1 MTFTSVVLGG
11 LAVWRVS
18 QLLVRD
24 DGPWKV
30 FARLRRRAE
39 STAWEGLLSCIYC
52 FSLWVAAPVAFAL
65 GDGWWEK
72 LLAWPA
78 LSGAALIVDRLTRA
92 ASAARAEVEY
102 LEEGDDGLLR
112 TGKN

>member
-1 MTFTSVVLGG
+1 VTFTSVVLGG

-24 DGPWKV
+24 DGPWHV

-39 STAWEGLLSCIYC
+39 STAWNGLLSCIYC
-52 FSLWVAAPVAFAL
+52 SSLWLAAPVALAL
-65 GDGWWEK
+65 GAGWLEK

-78 LSGAALIVDRLTRA
+78 LSGAALIVDQLTHAAPRA
-92 ASAARAEVEY
+92 PATVEY
-102 LEEGDDGLLR
+102 LEADDDGMLR
-112 TGKN
+112 TGKD

>member
-1 MTFTSVVLGG
+1 MIFTSVVLGG

-18 QLLVRD
+18 QLVVRD
-24 DGPWKV
+24 DGPWQV

-39 STAWEGLLSCIYC
+39 STAGNGVISCIYC

-78 LSGAALIVDRLTRA
+78 LSGAALIVDQLTHA
-92 ASAARAEVEY
+92 ATHAPAAVEY
-102 LEEGDDGLLR
+102 LEEDDDGMLR
-112 TGKN
+112 TRKD